1 MRHTLSFLVDGSTG
15 ELPRIIGLLSARGF
29 GIESLTMAPTHD
41 ADVSRIT
48 IVSTGPADAIEKAAA
63 LVGKQV
69 RVLDAVN
76 MTGKPLIER
85 ELALIDVKAVPG
97 PARQEVLSLASTFGA
112 EVVDVSEE
120 GIILQASGDW
130 NQVNSLIELLK
141 PMSIRCVARTGTV
154 AISSLTQ
161 GVAG

>member
-1 MRHTLSFLVDGSTG
+1 
-15 ELPRIIGLLSARGF
+15 
-29 GIESLTMAPTHD
+29 
-41 ADVSRIT
+41 
-48 IVSTGPADAIEKAAA
+48 
-63 LVGKQV
+63 
-69 RVLDAVN
+69 
-76 MTGKPLIER
+76 
-85 ELALIDVKAVPG
+85 
-97 PARQEVLSLASTFGA
+97 VLSLASTFGA

-141 PMSIRCVARTGTV
+141 PMSIRSVARTGTV

>member
-1 MRHTLSFLVDGSTG
+1 MRNTLSFLVEGSGG
-15 ELPRIIGLLSARGF
+15 ELPRIVGLLSARGF
-29 GIESLTMAPTHD
+29 GIESLTMAPTQD
-41 ADVSRIT
+41 TDVSRIT
-48 IVSTGPADAIEKAAA
+48 IVTSGAVDAIDKLTA

-85 ELALIDVKAVPG
+85 ELALIDVKAVAG

-120 GIILQASGDW
+120 GVILQASGDW

-141 PMSIRCVARTGTV
+141 PMSIRGVARTGTV
-154 AISSLTQ
+154 AISSLT
-161 GVAG
+161 

>member
-1 MRHTLSFLVDGSTG
+1 MRHTLSFLVDGTGG

-29 GIESLTMAPTHD
+29 DIESLTMAPTHNGN
-41 ADVSRIT
+41 VSRIT
-48 IVSTGPADAIEKAAA
+48 IVTSGPSEAIEKLTA

-85 ELALIDVKAVPG
+85 ELALIDVEAVAG

-112 EVVDVSEE
+112 EVVEVSEE
-120 GIILQASGDW
+120 GVILQASGDW

-141 PMSIRCVARTGTV
+141 PLSIRGLARTGTV
-154 AISSLTQ
+154 AISSLSQ
-161 GVAG
+161 AG

>member
-1 MRHTLSFLVDGSTG
+1 MRHTLSFLVEGVGG

-29 GIESLTMAPTHD
+29 GIESLTMAPTHNT
-41 ADVSRIT
+41 DVSRIT
-48 IVSTGPADAIEKAAA
+48 IVTRGAGDAIEKLTS

-85 ELALIDVKAVPG
+85 ELALIDVKAIDG
-97 PARQEVLSLASTFGA
+97 PARQEVLSLASSFGA

-120 GIILQASGDW
+120 GVILQASGDW

-141 PMSIRCVARTGTV
+141 PMSIRGVARTGTV
-154 AISSLTQ
+154 AISSLSQ
-161 GVAG
+161 AG

>member
-1 MRHTLSFLVDGSTG
+1 MRHTLSFLVDGTTG
-15 ELPRIIGLLSARGF
+15 ELPRIVGLLSARGF

-48 IVSTGPADAIEKAAA
+48 IVTTGPADSIEKAAA

-85 ELALIDVKAVPG
+85 ELALIDVKAVAG
-97 PARQEVLSLASTFGA
+97 PARQEVLNLASTFGA

-141 PMSIRCVARTGTV
+141 PMSIRNVARTGTV
-154 AISSLTQ
+154 AISSLAQ
-161 GVAG
+161 GS

>member
-1 MRHTLSFLVDGSTG
+1 MRHTLSFLVDGTGG

-29 GIESLTMAPTHD
+29 GIDSLTMAPTHH

-48 IVSTGPADAIEKAAA
+48 IVTSGASDAIDKLTA

-85 ELALIDVKAVPG
+85 ELALIEVKAEAG
-97 PARQEVLSLASTFGA
+97 PSRQEVLNLASTFGA

-120 GIILQASGDW
+120 GVILQASGDW
-130 NQVNSLIELLK
+130 NQVNSLIEMLK
-141 PMSIRCVARTGTV
+141 PMSIGGVARTGTV
-154 AISSLTQ
+154 AISSLSQT
-161 GVAG
+161 G

>member
-1 MRHTLSFLVDGSTG
+1 MRHTLSFLVDGTVG

-41 ADVSRIT
+41 SDISRIT
-48 IVSTGPADAIEKAAA
+48 IVTSGQADAIEKLTL
-63 LVGKQV
+63 LVSKQV
-69 RVLDAVN
+69 RVLNAVN

-85 ELALIDVKAVPG
+85 ELALIDVKAVAG

-120 GIILQASGDW
+120 GVILQASGDW
-130 NQVNSLIELLK
+130 NQVNSLIEQLK
-141 PMSIRCVARTGTV
+141 PLPIRGVARTGTI
-154 AISSLTQ
+154 AISSLSQ
-161 GVAG
+161 GVPS